1 MGLLDSVVGAMG
13 NSAGGG
19 GGGGADALQALMGL
33 MNQSGGLGGMLQK
46 LQQAG
51 LGDAVNSWVSTGA
64 NQPVSPD
71 ALGQALGGD
80 TVAGF
85 ARQLGIDPQQGMG
98 ILAQLLPKVVDGL
111 SPQGQLPAGG
121 ADIGSMLGGLLGGGP
136 GGAQAGGMGG
146 VGDLAGMLG
155 GLLGKR

>member
-1 MGLLDSVVGAMG
+1 MGLLDSVISSLGQP
-13 NSAGGG
+13 S
-19 GGGGADALQALMGL
+19 GGADPLQAILGL
-33 MNQSGGLGGMLQK
+33 LNQSGGLPGLLQK

-64 NQPVSPD
+64 NQPVSAD
-71 ALGQALGGD
+71 ALGQALGGH

-85 ARQLGIDPQQGMG
+85 AQQLGIDPQQGLG

-121 ADIGSMLGGLLGGGP
+121 ADLGSMLGGLLSGGQ
-136 GGAQAGGMGG
+136 GGAQSGGM
-146 VGDLAGMLG
+146 GDLAGMLG

>member
-1 MGLLDSVVGAMG
+1 MGLLDSVIGAIAA
-13 NSAGGG
+13 NSGSQAGA
-19 GGGGADALQALMGL
+19 GADPLQAILGL
-33 MNQSGGLGGMLQK
+33 LNQSGGLPGLLQK

-64 NQPVSPD
+64 NQPVSAD
-71 ALGQALGGD
+71 ALGQALGGH

-85 ARQLGIDPQQGMG
+85 AQQLGIDPQQGLG

-121 ADIGSMLGGLLGGGP
+121 ADLGSMLGGLLGGG
-136 GGAQAGGMGG
+136 GAQGGSGGM
-146 VGDLAGMLG
+146 GDLAGMLG
-155 GLLGKR
+155 GLMGKR